1 MALNPDFLAPC
12 GLYCGVCAI
21 YIAHRDGNQKF
32 KERLVGLYQGVEG
45 KGTLPGGAE
54 LTAED
59 IKCQGCLSREPFVFC
74 RQCKI
79 KECTQA
85 KGYEGCHQC
94 ADFPCAYIADFPM
107 AVGKKV
113 ILRAIPYWR
122 EVGTEQ
128 WVADEEARYVC
139 PQCGNKLFRGA
150 ARCNQ
155 CKTAVDLA
163 GC

>member
-1 MALNPDFLAPC
+1 MALNPDFVAPC

-32 KERLVGLYQGVEG
+32 KERLVGLYQGGVEG

-94 ADFPCAYIADFPM
+94 AEFPCAYIDHFPM
-107 AVGKKV
+107 AIGKKV

-122 EVGTEQ
+122 EVGTEK
-128 WVADEEARYVC
+128 WIEDEQARYVC

-150 ARCNQ
+150 TRCNQ
-155 CKTAVDLA
+155 CKTAVDLD
-163 GC
+163 